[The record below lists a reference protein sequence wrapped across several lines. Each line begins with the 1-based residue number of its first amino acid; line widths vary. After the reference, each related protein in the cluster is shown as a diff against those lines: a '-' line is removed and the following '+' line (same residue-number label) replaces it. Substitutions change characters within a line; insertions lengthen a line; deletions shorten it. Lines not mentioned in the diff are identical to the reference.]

1 MKLATF
7 EVETSLGP
15 KQRLGAVHPASDDS
29 LVDITTG
36 YAAILREEGVTAADR
51 VARGTVPPSMQ
62 SFLATGDRG
71 FEAVTQVLISA
82 LMTVAG
88 GGWFTI
94 GVVILLLLA
103 FPFRN
108 DRPWAV
114 YALPAIILLFY
125 LPNLSATLSV
135 LQNTPGTPPW
145 QGNVVACLSAVVG
158 LALYPKPLIDQC

>member
-1 MKLATF
+1 MTIGNATNRKRAAGLSYGITA
-7 EVETSLGP
+7 VVSLL
-15 KQRLGAVHPASDDS
+15 LGGIYLIKDSFMPYHAEALSQSWSD
-29 LVDITTG
+29 V
-36 YAAILREEGVTAADR
+36 
-51 VARGTVPPSMQ
+51 
-62 SFLATGDRG
+62 
-71 FEAVTQVLISA
+71 EAVTQVLISA

-88 GGWFTI
+88 GGWFTV

-158 LALYPKPLIDQC
+158 LALYPKPLMDRF

>member
-1 MKLATF
+1 MTIGDVTNRKRAAGLSYGITAIVSLILGGIYLLKDSF
-7 EVETSLGP
+7 MPYHAEALSRGWSEV
-15 KQRLGAVHPASDDS
+15 
-29 LVDITTG
+29 
-36 YAAILREEGVTAADR
+36 
-51 VARGTVPPSMQ
+51 
-62 SFLATGDRG
+62 
-71 FEAVTQVLISA
+71 EAVTQVLISA

-88 GGWFTI
+88 GGWFTV

-145 QGNVVACLSAVVG
+145 QGNVVACLSAVAG
-158 LALYPKPLIDQC
+158 FALYPKPMMDSS

>member
-1 MKLATF
+1 MTIGNATNRKRAAGLSYGITAVVSLLLGGIYLIKDSF
-7 EVETSLGP
+7 MPYHAKALSQSWSEV
-15 KQRLGAVHPASDDS
+15 
-29 LVDITTG
+29 
-36 YAAILREEGVTAADR
+36 
-51 VARGTVPPSMQ
+51 
-62 SFLATGDRG
+62 
-71 FEAVTQVLISA
+71 EAVTQVLISA

-158 LALYPKPLIDQC
+158 LALYPKPLMDQF

>member
-1 MKLATF
+1 MTIGDATNRKRAAGLSYGITALVSLILGGIYLLKDSF
-7 EVETSLGP
+7 MPYHAEALSRSWSEV
-15 KQRLGAVHPASDDS
+15 
-29 LVDITTG
+29 
-36 YAAILREEGVTAADR
+36 
-51 VARGTVPPSMQ
+51 
-62 SFLATGDRG
+62 
-71 FEAVTQVLISA
+71 EAVTQVLITA

-88 GGWFTI
+88 GGWFTVGI
-94 GVVILLLLA
+94 VILLLLA

-145 QGNVVACLSAVVG
+145 QGNVVACLSAVAG
-158 LALYPKPLIDQC
+158 LALYPKPLMDPS